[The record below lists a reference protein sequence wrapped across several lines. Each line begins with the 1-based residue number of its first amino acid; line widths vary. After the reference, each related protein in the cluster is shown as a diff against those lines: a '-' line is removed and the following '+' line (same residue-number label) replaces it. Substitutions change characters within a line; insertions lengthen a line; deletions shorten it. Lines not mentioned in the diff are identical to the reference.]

1 MRKKILRA
9 YGFSKLTLLGFAAV
23 VFADLD
29 YLSTQID
36 AGLTVAD
43 LRRAVLEMRRDEKN
57 LFLYKD
63 VSGLVHFRAEAEEA
77 RSLLTGRRPD
87 FERITGP
94 KAVVD
99 LERRLGEFEAA
110 VLAYPALDPARQPDA
125 QEAIRVQGNNLY
137 QATRDLLQSER
148 AQLAELTDRT
158 RNLLIFA
165 LVVVI
170 LLELAGGAYL
180 FNSVVHPLRKL
191 EHGLREID
199 EGRARELPLPSRDKE
214 ILAFVTAFNRM
225 FKRLRVQQEQTKRNE
240 KAAAL
245 GVLVSGVAHELNNP
259 LSNISTSAQLLIE
272 EGCDAEQELRNRWLG
287 QIDTETERARRIVR
301 RLLDTVR
308 HPRRQHPRQ
317 AVSELIASSLELVHR
332 QIPPQVSVCVDTPA
346 ALYAC
351 LDRERMQQVF
361 INLLQNAADAG
372 ARHIALSA
380 RLDHWD
386 ADAPRPELMT
396 GDPAILAQSPQSLV
410 LDVADD
416 GPGIPETVREHL
428 FDPFV
433 TTKSS
438 GDGTGLGLYLVEEIV
453 SEHQGCIVVDSSPG
467 AGARFSIWL
476 PLGEDTP

>member
-29 YLSTQID
+29 YLNTQID
-36 AGLTVAD
+36 AGLAVSD

-63 VSGLVHFRAEAEEA
+63 ISGLVHFQAEADEA
-77 RSLLTGRRPD
+77 RALLTERRQD
-87 FERITGP
+87 FVRITGP
-94 KAVVD
+94 TNVAD
-99 LERRLGEFEAA
+99 LEGQLADFEAA
-110 VLAYPALDPARQPDA
+110 VMAYPALPLDLQPAA
-125 QEAIRVQGNNLY
+125 QEAIRVQGNALY
-137 QATRDLLQSER
+137 QATRDLLKSER
-148 AQLAELTDRT
+148 AQLVELTDRT
-158 RNLLIFA
+158 RNLLILA

-180 FNSVVHPLRKL
+180 LRSVVHPLREL
-191 EHGLREID
+191 ERGLREID
-199 EGRARELPLPSRDKE
+199 AGRARELPLPSRDKE

-272 EGCDAEQELRNRWLG
+272 EGCDAEQGLRNQWLG

-308 HPRRQHPRQ
+308 HPLRQHPRQ

-332 QIPPQVSVCVDTPA
+332 QIPHEIAINVDVPA
-346 ALYAC
+346 ALTAC

-361 INLLQNAADAG
+361 INLIQNAADAG
-372 ARHIALSA
+372 ARHIAISA
-380 RLDHWD
+380 RPDRWD

-396 GDPAILAQSPQSLV
+396 GDPAILAQSAQALV

-416 GPGIPETVREHL
+416 GPGIPDAVHEHL

-433 TTKSS
+433 TTKRV

-453 SEHQGCIVVDSSPG
+453 AEHQGCIVVETRPG

-476 PLGEDTP
+476 PITEDTP

>member
-63 VSGLVHFRAEAEEA
+63 VSGLTHFQAEANEA
-77 RSLLTGRRPD
+77 RALLAQRRPD
-87 FERITGP
+87 FVRITGE
-94 KAVVD
+94 KAVTD
-99 LERRLGEFEAA
+99 MERRLNDFETA
-110 VLAYPALDPARQPDA
+110 VMAYPTLAPARQPAA

-148 AQLAELTDRT
+148 AQLAELTKRT

-170 LLELAGGAYL
+170 LLELAGGGYL
-180 FNSVVHPLRKL
+180 FHSVVHPLREL
-191 EHGLREID
+191 ERGLKEID
-199 EGRARELPLPSRDKE
+199 EGRARELPLPSRDRE

-225 FKRLRVQQEQTKRNE
+225 FKRLRVQQEQSKRNE

-259 LSNISTSAQLLIE
+259 LSNISTSAELLIE
-272 EGCDAEQELRNRWLG
+272 EGCDAEPEVRKRWLS

-308 HPRRQHPRQ
+308 LPRRRLPRQ
-317 AVSELIASSLELVHR
+317 DVKELIESSLELVHR
-332 QIPPQVSVCVDTPA
+332 QLPPQVSVCVD
-346 ALYAC
+346 ALEDLVAC

-361 INLLQNAADAG
+361 INLIKNAANAG

-380 RLDHWD
+380 RLDRWD

-396 GDPAILAQSPQSLV
+396 GDPAILAQSPRALRLEV
-410 LDVADD
+410 VDD
-416 GPGIPETVREHL
+416 GPGIPDTVRDHL

-433 TTKSS
+433 TTKSG

-453 SEHQGCIVVDSSPG
+453 SEHQGCIVVESMPG

-476 PLGEDTP
+476 PIAEDTP